1 MRRWFLARRRML
13 LRTVALTMFVFGLLM
28 WLYVVAIQITHPAW
42 LAEEFSH
49 LNFPPLN
56 WRLDEVGM
64 LAFAVAAV
72 GFFVWQV
79 EQTRSAGTR

>member
-1 MRRWFLARRRML
+1 MCRWFLARRRRL
-13 LRTVALTMFVFGLLM
+13 LRPVALTMFVFGLLV
-28 WLYVVAIQITHPAW
+28 WVYVVAIQITHPAW
-42 LAEEFSH
+42 LPEEMSH